1 MPAVKKISKKKV
13 AKVNLKFILDC
24 TQVAQ
29 DALLQPKNFSEF
41 LQQKIK
47 VIEPA
52 QLASAC
58 HRLNLRSLQV
68 QNKTGNLG
76 DSVKVETD
84 DKKVTVKSTIP
95 LSKRYL
101 KYLAKKYL
109 KRNNVSRRP
118 ACFTCRLQQTQP
130 STPPPSPI
138 CRLRFLIRLFLIW
151 FSAAAQLFARR
162 VNRQEQV

>member
-1 MPAVKKISKKKV
+1 MPALKKISKKKA

-29 DALLQPKNFSEF
+29 DQLLQPKNFSEF

-47 VIEPA
+47 
-52 QLASAC
+52 
-58 HRLNLRSLQV
+58 V

-109 KRNNVSRRP
+109 KRNNVNPPPNASAPPLICCPDYHLSFSPRSS
-118 ACFTCRLQQTQP
+118 ATFCTSCRLTRT
-130 STPPPSPI
+130 STS
-138 CRLRFLIRLFLIW
+138 
-151 FSAAAQLFARR
+151 
-162 VNRQEQV
+162 

>member
-1 MPAVKKISKKKV
+1 MPALKKISQKKV

-29 DALLQPKNFSEF
+29 DSLLQPTKFAEF

-47 VIEPA
+47 
-52 QLASAC
+52 
-58 HRLNLRSLQV
+58 V

-76 DSVKVETD
+76 DAVKVETD

-109 KRNNVSRRP
+109 KRNKVKQPPTHAVSSRI
-118 ACFTCRLQQTQP
+118 F
-130 STPPPSPI
+130 
-138 CRLRFLIRLFLIW
+138 
-151 FSAAAQLFARR
+151 
-162 VNRQEQV
+162 

>member
-1 MPAVKKISKKKV
+1 MPAIMKISKKKV
-13 AKVNLKFILDC
+13 AKVSLKFVLDC

-47 VIEPA
+47 
-52 QLASAC
+52 
-58 HRLNLRSLQV
+58 V

-109 KRNNVSRRP
+109 KRNNLRNFLHVVSTDKNKYELKYFNIDSK
-118 ACFTCRLQQTQP
+118 A
-130 STPPPSPI
+130 
-138 CRLRFLIRLFLIW
+138 
-151 FSAAAQLFARR
+151 
-162 VNRQEQV
+162 EDGEE

>member
-1 MPAVKKISKKKV
+1 MPAIKKISKKKV

-29 DALLQPKNFSEF
+29 DSLLQPKNFSEF
-41 LQQKIK
+41 LQNKIK
-47 VIEPA
+47 VRSRFKS
-52 QLASAC
+52 QLVARCWLTSC
-58 HRLNLRSLQV
+58 LQV
-68 QNKTGNLG
+68 QNKTGHLG

-109 KRNNVSRRP
+109 KRNNVRLAHNAMFSRSASILFSLMQLRN
-118 ACFTCRLQQTQP
+118 FLHVV
-130 STPPPSPI
+130 STDKNKYELKYFNIDSK
-138 CRLRFLIRLFLIW
+138 
-151 FSAAAQLFARR
+151 A
-162 VNRQEQV
+162 EDGEE

>member
-1 MPAVKKISKKKV
+1 MPALKKISKKKA

-29 DALLQPKNFSEF
+29 DQLLQPKNFSEF

-47 VIEPA
+47 
-52 QLASAC
+52 
-58 HRLNLRSLQV
+58 V

-109 KRNNVSRRP
+109 KRNNV
-118 ACFTCRLQQTQP
+118 
-130 STPPPSPI
+130 TPPRGGKPSA
-138 CRLRFLIRLFLIW
+138 RLLT
-151 FSAAAQLFARR
+151 
-162 VNRQEQV
+162 